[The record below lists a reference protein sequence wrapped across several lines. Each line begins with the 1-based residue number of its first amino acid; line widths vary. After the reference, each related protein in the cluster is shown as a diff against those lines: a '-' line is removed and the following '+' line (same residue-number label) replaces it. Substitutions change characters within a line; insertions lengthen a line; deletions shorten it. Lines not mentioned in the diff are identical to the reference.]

1 MKTKLLFMLLLCSLY
16 CVSCSDDVKT
26 DVKEK
31 TEVEVNY
38 VKLNEA
44 LNLYSQDF
52 AATHATST
60 STRGFWKWFRTVLAC
75 DATGA
80 LLGSSLGGGG
90 ALIGGAIFSALGASC
105 AYVVPRPELPNE
117 VAFVRDIPCLME
129 QEDSIGFSHNAIL
142 LEIAE
147 ENEGIFD
154 QNLTAEEWTNLIVPK
169 AEKYGYSLSASD
181 EDAIM
186 NNVKTMPL
194 TSELMQSDEQLISYY
209 KAKAPEYAQ
218 QLDVI
223 HSYVSTASLITN
235 EDDLK
240 EYTQGCVQIISD
252 AQLPLTERKALV
264 SSVVVAESSA
274 ILWIEPEEVVSLK
287 P

>member
-1 MKTKLLFMLLLCSLY
+1 M
-16 CVSCSDDVKT
+16 
-26 DVKEK
+26 
-31 TEVEVNY
+31 
-38 VKLNEA
+38 
-44 LNLYSQDF
+44 
-52 AATHATST
+52 
-60 STRGFWKWFRTVLAC
+60 
-75 DATGA
+75 
-80 LLGSSLGGGG
+80 
-90 ALIGGAIFSALGASC
+90 
-105 AYVVPRPELPNE
+105 
-117 VAFVRDIPCLME
+117 
-129 QEDSIGFSHNAIL
+129 
-142 LEIAE
+142 
-147 ENEGIFD
+147 
-154 QNLTAEEWTNLIVPK
+154 TAEEWTNLIVPK

-223 HSYVSTASLITN
+223 HGYVSTASLITN

-264 SSVVVAESSA
+264 SSVVVAE
-274 ILWIEPEEVVSLK
+274 K
-287 P
+287 

>member
-1 MKTKLLFMLLLCSLY
+1 M
-16 CVSCSDDVKT
+16 
-26 DVKEK
+26 
-31 TEVEVNY
+31 
-38 VKLNEA
+38 
-44 LNLYSQDF
+44 
-52 AATHATST
+52 
-60 STRGFWKWFRTVLAC
+60 
-75 DATGA
+75 
-80 LLGSSLGGGG
+80 
-90 ALIGGAIFSALGASC
+90 
-105 AYVVPRPELPNE
+105 
-117 VAFVRDIPCLME
+117 AFVRDIPCLME

-252 AQLPLTERKALV
+252 
-264 SSVVVAESSA
+264 
-274 ILWIEPEEVVSLK
+274 
-287 P
+287 

>member
-1 MKTKLLFMLLLCSLY
+1 MVTLCLQ
-16 CVSCSDDVKT
+16 V
-26 DVKEK
+26 
-31 TEVEVNY
+31 
-38 VKLNEA
+38 
-44 LNLYSQDF
+44 
-52 AATHATST
+52 
-60 STRGFWKWFRTVLAC
+60 
-75 DATGA
+75 
-80 LLGSSLGGGG
+80 
-90 ALIGGAIFSALGASC
+90 
-105 AYVVPRPELPNE
+105 
-117 VAFVRDIPCLME
+117 
-129 QEDSIGFSHNAIL
+129 
-142 LEIAE
+142 
-147 ENEGIFD
+147 
-154 QNLTAEEWTNLIVPK
+154 
-169 AEKYGYSLSASD
+169 
-181 EDAIM
+181 